1 MTRMRT
7 LAAAMAV
14 TMTMAVTARAD
25 DGKVPQNDL
34 LNATLWTQTSLEFK
48 ALAAAGYGLATV
60 MLDRALADK
69 SWTAALEQ
77 TGDYMA
83 KPPAVILDVDETVLD
98 NTAYEA
104 WLIKEKT
111 HFSSKTW
118 RMFVKDA
125 VSREIPGSLAFTK
138 YAKEKG
144 VAVFYVTNRKGAE
157 EEDGTRRNLAKFGY
171 PVDETR
177 DTVLVREEN
186 GWGRDKGPRREHI
199 AKDFRILLLLGD
211 NLGDFTDED
220 GSIAE
225 RDAIYAKHADR
236 WGTSWIMIANPMY
249 GSWEAAAF
257 GGNWKLDADTRR
269 QKKLDAMHYW
279 RGPQ

>member
-157 EEDGTRRNLAKFGY
+157 EEDSKRGAYILPGGPGGRATR
-171 PVDETR
+171 
-177 DTVLVREEN
+177 
-186 GWGRDKGPRREHI
+186 
-199 AKDFRILLLLGD
+199 
-211 NLGDFTDED
+211 
-220 GSIAE
+220 S
-225 RDAIYAKHADR
+225 
-236 WGTSWIMIANPMY
+236 
-249 GSWEAAAF
+249 
-257 GGNWKLDADTRR
+257 
-269 QKKLDAMHYW
+269 
-279 RGPQ
+279 